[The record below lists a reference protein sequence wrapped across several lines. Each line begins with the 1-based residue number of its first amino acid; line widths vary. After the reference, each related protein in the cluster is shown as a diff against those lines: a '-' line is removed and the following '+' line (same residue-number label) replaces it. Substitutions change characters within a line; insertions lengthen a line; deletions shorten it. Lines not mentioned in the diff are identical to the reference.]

1 MGEGHKGF
9 GISTA
14 AMLMGLVVF
23 AGGLPLYRIH
33 VVKGSSAITEIVQV
47 WEMFLSISYSND
59 SSYIVILPV

>member
-47 WEMFLSISYSND
+47 
-59 SSYIVILPV
+59 